1 MSYSVFGNTN
11 IGAYHTDR
19 YEVEI
24 EDEET
29 GDCYE
34 VEVEGDYIR
43 EMEFVGYKFTVVS
56 ASNDSS
62 VDMFYYHRKP
72 TSDYYM
78 DMFWDPSYPVYPL
91 IFLLDNND
99 TPIEVL
105 NIESP
110 GIILSDKKDGWYSVN
125 VPLKRKLNKGD
136 RIYFCFGGAVI
147 TPVFDEIY
155 RIPYS
160 EEAYNSYYMVHTDYN
175 YSKFYSTTILKILS
189 GEYLSDFR
197 YYDEGKRFSLYL
209 TYENEPENKNFLI
222 TVTGNIGLQTITSRK
237 DIFKRILK
245 NTVKNKEELIR
256 KTELK
261 KNICDDIEATDIS
274 KRIADIAFLVFS
286 ELVTLDVSTNNRI
299 IKRLISTSKKLTSE
313 LKSGTLFIRGISE
326 NKNMTDESLRQLLLK
341 RSKIETLLFFE
352 NFSKA
357 LSFKRIV
364 FFFADIN
371 TELKRSGSSYRST
384 TDEVPVLARAFA
396 SRLFF
401 RTVETFLSFWDWIS
415 GKIRGTNNIV
425 SFYCPIDLEIE
436 IETHI

>member
-209 TYENEPENKNFLI
+209 T
-222 TVTGNIGLQTITSRK
+222 
-237 DIFKRILK
+237 
-245 NTVKNKEELIR
+245 
-256 KTELK
+256 
-261 KNICDDIEATDIS
+261 
-274 KRIADIAFLVFS
+274 
-286 ELVTLDVSTNNRI
+286 
-299 IKRLISTSKKLTSE
+299 
-313 LKSGTLFIRGISE
+313 
-326 NKNMTDESLRQLLLK
+326 
-341 RSKIETLLFFE
+341 
-352 NFSKA
+352 
-357 LSFKRIV
+357 
-364 FFFADIN
+364 
-371 TELKRSGSSYRST
+371 
-384 TDEVPVLARAFA
+384 
-396 SRLFF
+396 
-401 RTVETFLSFWDWIS
+401 
-415 GKIRGTNNIV
+415 
-425 SFYCPIDLEIE
+425 
-436 IETHI
+436 